1 MYLVRLLQTIGVGIR
16 MSFVEMSSHKL
27 RSALSI
33 TGVMLGVASLVA
45 MLTLIAGVDVFL
57 NQKMGRW
64 AGSVWFVDRHDATP
78 QEKLSWSRSP
88 SLRFSDG
95 TYLEERSSSVKH
107 FYRIIERR
115 MNVAIAGQKNRVNL
129 RGMDQNSMMED
140 LEEMNFSEGDMLVDD
155 DFSSGNPFCLI
166 SWELADRIRK
176 KMRLSSETDTS
187 LVGKRCTISN
197 SMVTIAGVF
206 SPKDPDNLPWHLRRS
221 VLVPLVTMQK
231 MITGYDPDPGSLQ
244 IQVADAKKLKTLLLG
259 ISPLL
264 KARHRGVEDFD
275 VRMADWLEEVSSMLN
290 NAALLMGVISI
301 ISLLVGGL
309 SIMNVMLSSI
319 SERIHEIGVRKALG
333 AKRLQIFVQFTVET
347 ITLSGTGGIIGMVLG
362 MAPLL
367 FKEAIYRSTSGA
379 IEPTLFVS
387 HLLGVFGI
395 IVFVGIF
402 FGLYPAVKAARMN
415 PVDALRYE

>member
-1 MYLVRLLQTIGVGIR
+1 MLRLLQTIGVGIR

-33 TGVMLGVASLVA
+33 IGVMLGVASLVA

-57 NQKMGRW
+57 NEKMGRW
-64 AGSVWFVDRHDATP
+64 AGSVWFVERRDALP

-95 TYLEERSSSVKH
+95 TYMEKNSGNVQH

-115 MNVAIAGQKNRVNL
+115 KSISIAGQNSRAHL
-129 RGMDQNSMMED
+129 RGMDRQSMSED
-140 LEEMNFSEGDMLVDD
+140 LEEMKITEGRILSDD
-155 DFSSGNPFCLI
+155 DFSEGNPVCI
-166 SWELADRIRK
+166 IAWELAERIRK
-176 KMRLSSETDTS
+176 KMRLSRATDTT
-187 LVGKRCTISN
+187 LVGKRCAIGN
-197 SMVTIAGVF
+197 SMVTVAGVF
-206 SPKDPDNLPWHLRRS
+206 GPKDPDNRPWHLRRS
-221 VLVPLVTMQK
+221 VIMPLVAMQK
-231 MITGYDPDPGSLQ
+231 MITGYDPDPGSVQ
-244 IQVADAKKLKTLLLG
+244 IQVSDAKKLKTLLLG

-264 KARHRGVEDFD
+264 KARHRGVEDFET
-275 VRMADWLEEVSSMLN
+275 RMADWLEEVSSMLN
-290 NAALLMGVISI
+290 NAAMLMGIVSI

-347 ITLSGTGGIIGMVLG
+347 VTLSGMGGVIGMVLG

-367 FKEAIYRSTSGA
+367 FKEAIYKSTDGA

-387 HLLGVFGI
+387 HLFGVFGI

>member
-1 MYLVRLLQTIGVGIR
+1 MVRLLQSIGVGIR
-16 MSFVEMSSHKL
+16 MSFVEMGSHRL

-33 TGVMLGVASLVA
+33 IGVMLGVASLVA

-64 AGSVWFVDRHDATP
+64 AGSVWLVNRRDATP

-95 TYLEERSSSVKH
+95 AYLEDNSRNVQH

-115 MNVAIAGQKNRVNL
+115 MNIAIAGQSSRARLK
-129 RGMDQNSMMED
+129 GMDRQSMLED
-140 LEEMNFSEGDMLVDD
+140 LEEMRITEGMMLTEDN
-155 DFSSGNPFCLI
+155 FSSGNPLCI
-166 SWELADRIRK
+166 VSWELAERIRK
-176 KMRLSSETDTS
+176 KMRFSHETDTI
-187 LVGKRCTISN
+187 LVGKRCTMSN
-197 SMVTIAGVF
+197 SMVTIVGIFGPV
-206 SPKDPDNLPWHLRRS
+206 DPDNQPWHLRRS
-221 VLVPLVTMQK
+221 VLMPLVTMQK
-231 MITGYDPDPGSLQ
+231 LITGYDPDPGSVQ
-244 IQVADAKKLKTLLLG
+244 IQVSNPNNLKTLLLG

-275 VRMADWLEEVSSMLN
+275 TRMADWLEEVSSMLN
-290 NAALLMGVISI
+290 NAALLMGIVSV

-319 SERIHEIGVRKALG
+319 AERIHEIGVRKALG

-347 ITLSGTGGIIGMVLG
+347 VTLSGTGGVIGMVLG
-362 MAPLL
+362 MVPLL
-367 FKEAIYRSTSGA
+367 FKEAIYKSTDGA
-379 IEPTLFVS
+379 IEPTLFIS
-387 HLLGVFGI
+387 HLFGVFGI
-395 IVFVGIF
+395 IVFVGVF